1 MRELVTIQAGS
12 SLPLL
17 LPRIPAKSTSPFVTG
32 QAGNQVATAFWET
45 ILQEHGLSDEG
56 MIKDDATR
64 EQTERLNVFFS
75 EACKLPNA

>member
-1 MRELVTIQAGS
+1 
-12 SLPLL
+12 
-17 LPRIPAKSTSPFVTG
+17 
-32 QAGNQVATAFWET
+32 
-45 ILQEHGLSDEG
+45 